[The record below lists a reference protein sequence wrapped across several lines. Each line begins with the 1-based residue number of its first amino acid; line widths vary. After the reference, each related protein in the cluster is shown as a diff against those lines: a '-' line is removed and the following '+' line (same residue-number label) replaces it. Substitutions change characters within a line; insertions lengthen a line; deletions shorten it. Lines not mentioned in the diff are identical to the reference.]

1 MVKLGFLKKM
11 LVCVALLSTSHL
23 VAEERG
29 HTTQLNGINLWW
41 QDYGDSSH
49 PAVLL
54 IMGLNSNSKV
64 WPESVIQ
71 GIVDEGFYV
80 IVYDNRDIGKSTW
93 MTEEPL
99 LVSFV
104 KVLPTFLIEAFVD
117 GIFSFIFDEDGRFN
131 MANPAPV
138 EYNLNDMAL
147 DGRALLDYLDLEA
160 AHVVGASM
168 GGMIAQVMTLNYP
181 ERVLTLTA
189 IMSTPGFDTHD
200 LSGPHENFKDAIRAS
215 MILNLLEKEEEAL
228 IVIER
233 ALTGSRF
240 PFDETHFRNEAKKRI
255 QQGINTSN
263 AQIAAVGAS
272 PNRFDRLQEIKK
284 PTLIV
289 HGTEDPLI
297 PIDHGLS
304 LAENI
309 PNASSMIMHGVG
321 HELPEALVP
330 ALVSR
335 IKSHFN
341 QVVPSRSD

>member
-1 MVKLGFLKKM
+1 
-11 LVCVALLSTSHL
+11 
-23 VAEERG
+23 
-29 HTTQLNGINLWW
+29 
-41 QDYGDSSH
+41 
-49 PAVLL
+49 
-54 IMGLNSNSKV
+54 MGLNSNSKV

-131 MANPAPV
+131 MANPAPA
-138 EYNLNDMAL
+138 EYNFNDMAL

-200 LSGPHENFKDAIRAS
+200 LSGPHQKFKDA
-215 MILNLLEKEEEAL
+215 M
-228 IVIER
+228 
-233 ALTGSRF
+233 
-240 PFDETHFRNEAKKRI
+240 
-255 QQGINTSN
+255 
-263 AQIAAVGAS
+263 
-272 PNRFDRLQEIKK
+272 
-284 PTLIV
+284 
-289 HGTEDPLI
+289 
-297 PIDHGLS
+297 
-304 LAENI
+304 
-309 PNASSMIMHGVG
+309 
-321 HELPEALVP
+321 
-330 ALVSR
+330 
-335 IKSHFN
+335 
-341 QVVPSRSD
+341 

>member
-1 MVKLGFLKKM
+1 MKKILFLA
-11 LVCVALLSTSHL
+11 VLLSAFNLS
-23 VAEERG
+23 ADQEGQISE
-29 HTTQLNGINLWW
+29 LNGINLWW
-41 QDYGDSSH
+41 QDHGDPSH

-64 WPESVIQ
+64 WSEQFVQS
-71 GIVDEGFYV
+71 IVEEGFYV
-80 IVYDNRDIGKSTW
+80 IVYDNRDIGKSSWVTD
-93 MTEEPL
+93 EPAL
-99 LVSFV
+99 ISFI
-104 KVLPTFLIEAFVD
+104 KVLPSSLIEAFVD
-117 GIFSFIFDEDGRFN
+117 GIFTFIFDEAGRFN
-131 MANPAPV
+131 MANPAPA

-147 DGRALLDYLDLEA
+147 DGLSLLDHLEVEK

-189 IMSTPGFDTHD
+189 IMSTPGFDTPG
-200 LSGPHENFKDAIRAS
+200 LSGPHQKFIDAMKES
-215 MILNLLEKEEEAL
+215 MVLNLLEQEEDAL
-228 IVIER
+228 VVIEE

-240 PFDETHFRNEAKKRI
+240 AFDKRRFRKEAKKRI
-255 QQGINTSN
+255 QHGVNTSN

-272 PNRFDRLQEIKK
+272 PNRFDRLPEIQK

-309 PNASSMIMHGVG
+309 PNAAKMIMQGVG
-321 HELPEALVP
+321 HEIPEALVP
-330 ALVSR
+330 SMASR
-335 IKSHFN
+335 LRVHFN
-341 QVVPSRSD
+341 QVVE